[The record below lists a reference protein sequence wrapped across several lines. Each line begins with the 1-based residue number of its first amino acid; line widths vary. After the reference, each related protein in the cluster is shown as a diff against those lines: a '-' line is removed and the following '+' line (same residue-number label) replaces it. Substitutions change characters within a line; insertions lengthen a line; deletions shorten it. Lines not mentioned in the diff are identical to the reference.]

1 MAYRLNWMINEDI
14 DDEKLNWLVENIDEM
29 FSYVDENE
37 IGTY

>member
-1 MAYRLNWMINEDI
+1 MINEDI

-29 FSYVDENE
+29 FSNVDENE